1 MADEN
6 VVTLREDS
14 SDLQTQLEQRRSQA
28 RNLELQVA
36 RREADLRRAKEEQ
49 ALLKELR
56 TVNEVT
62 LRKKQQRDDAQDRRT
77 LKISSE
83 SLAEVVALENEIK
96 EENKRTTELK
106 EAANTIARQME
117 DVERGIENV
126 FSRMALVKDIARWN
140 RMEAGALGGAVATNE
155 WILRRRNLTA
165 LNEEQKTVK
174 ALSALLSE
182 RIEAINKEMEEDER
196 KQEQLAAA
204 QRDLVEANNKYGELI
219 EDLKSTER
227 LIKKKERMLDASAN
241 ASKECNE
248 YKKVKQLDGDK
259 KVLYNTLSKFRES
272 NVNNSKSILSLEVR
286 LRQLETKLEA
296 VNLFVQQ
303 VFAQVEEEEL
313 MEDISED
320 ATEVSL
326 QQFEEICRDLE
337 LSRETL
343 IQRENQLNAHDA
355 KVEQLGRKMLILQN
369 AIASR
374 ATSAQLQIKGNEREF
389 ETLISHVDYMKAE
402 FDEEYKKLSQ
412 ENAMLQSKLGQR
424 Q

>member
-1 MADEN
+1 MSDAN

-36 RREADLRRAKEEQ
+36 RKGAELQRAKEEQ

-62 LRKKQQRDDAQDRRT
+62 LRKKQQRDGTEDWRP
-77 LKISSE
+77 LKISAE
-83 SLAEVVALENEIK
+83 SLAEVIALEDEIK
-96 EENKRTTELK
+96 EENRRTTELK
-106 EAANTIARQME
+106 ESANTISRQME
-117 DVERGIENV
+117 SVEHGIENV
-126 FSRMALVKDIARWN
+126 LSRMALVKDVARWN
-140 RMEAGALGGAVATNE
+140 REETGALGGAVATNE
-155 WILRRRNLTA
+155 WILRKRSLTA
-165 LNEEQKTVK
+165 LNEEQKKVK

-182 RIEAINKEMEEDER
+182 RIEAINKEMEEHEQ
-196 KQEQLAAA
+196 KQEQLAVA
-204 QRDLVEANNKYGELI
+204 QRDLVEANDKYGKLI
-219 EDLKSTER
+219 EELKSAER
-227 LIKKKERMLDASAN
+227 LIKKKERMLDAN
-241 ASKECNE
+241 VNKECNE

-259 KVLYNTLSKFRES
+259 KVLYGTLSKFRES

-313 MEDISED
+313 MDDIPED

-326 QQFEEICRDLE
+326 EQFEEICRDVE
-337 LSRETL
+337 LARETL

-374 ATSAQLQIKGNEREF
+374 ATSAQLQIKGNEKEF